1 LEQAHCVAKAKFGP
15 AGGGRVGLW
24 QEYGWLTGEPG
35 TEVVRHS
42 DATRWWTFAGL
53 HANASLAPALAE
65 ATGGEAT
72 ECGKGSGLVF
82 PGNGGGSLPVTAR
95 RCSVAPASCLWGGVI
110 DWRRKPGSH
119 GSGSLAGRRHSCHK
133 KQAGRYAVARRQ
145 SLKGISILALGS
157 HRRWIPR
164 VPAPTGIQS

>member
-1 LEQAHCVAKAKFGP
+1 MAIQGEQPTQIPSRETRGTRVAARLSAAERHGGWLEQAHCVAKAKFGP
-15 AGGGRVGLW
+15 AGGGLVGLW

-72 ECGKGSGLVF
+72 ECGQGSGLVF

-110 DWRRKPGSH
+110 D
-119 GSGSLAGRRHSCHK
+119 
-133 KQAGRYAVARRQ
+133 
-145 SLKGISILALGS
+145 
-157 HRRWIPR
+157 
-164 VPAPTGIQS
+164 